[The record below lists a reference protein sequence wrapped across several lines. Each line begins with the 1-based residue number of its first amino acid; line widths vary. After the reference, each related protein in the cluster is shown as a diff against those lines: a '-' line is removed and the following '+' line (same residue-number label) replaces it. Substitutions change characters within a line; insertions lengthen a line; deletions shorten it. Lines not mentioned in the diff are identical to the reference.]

1 MEKLLE
7 GYKILIVEDDPL
19 LLETGY
25 GLELFGAVVYRAANG
40 IAAMEWLSKRENR
53 VDVILSDVRMPTG
66 DGIWLLDSLKK
77 IGEIPPFF
85 FITGYADVGTD
96 EAIAKGARE
105 MVSKPIGPKILAQK
119 VAACIRPAPSAPIA

>member
-1 MEKLLE
+1 MDKLLL

-25 GLELFGAVVYRAANG
+25 GLELFGATVYRAANG
-40 IAAMEWLSKRENR
+40 MAAMEWLSKSENR

-66 DGIWLLDSLKK
+66 DGVWLLDSLKK
-77 IGEIPPFF
+77 LGDIPPFF
-85 FITGYADVGTD
+85 FITGYADVGAE

-105 MVSKPIGPKILAQK
+105 MVSKPIGPRILAQK
-119 VAACIRPAPSAPIA
+119 VASCIRPGPLAP

>member
-1 MEKLLE
+1 MEKLLQ

-25 GLELFGAVVYRAANG
+25 GLELFGATVFRAPNG
-40 IAAMEWLSKRENR
+40 MAAMEWLSKPDHR

-66 DGIWLLDSLKK
+66 DGVWLLDALKK
-77 IGEIPPFF
+77 LGEIPPFF
-85 FITGYADVGTD
+85 FVTGYADIGAD

-105 MVSKPIGPKILAQK
+105 MVSKPIGPKILAHK
-119 VAACIRPAPSAPIA
+119 VASCIRPALHPHS